1 MLLPDRTKV
10 VLIDKAIDFIASTQ
24 AFMEY
29 LNKDQLSDDFT
40 REIPPERMGF
50 YESRLAWYRSIYH
63 PEGAPDRQEAREEED
78 VE

>member
-40 REIPPERMGF
+40 REIPPERMDF

-63 PEGAPDRQEAREEED
+63 PDRQEAREEED

>member
-1 MLLPDRTKV
+1 MLFPDRTKV

-40 REIPPERMGF
+40 REIPPDRMGF
-50 YESRLAWYRSIYH
+50 YENRLAWYRSIYR
-63 PEGAPDRQEAREEED
+63 PEGEPDKQETREEED